1 MLTSPFL
8 QCCDLF
14 LLLQSCDQKGYRQTF
29 FFFPINEQYT
39 WKPKEECLM
48 LLFKSFRC
56 HDNMVVP
63 DIDSSNLVLSSK
75 VLFSY
80 GRYNANRKHNYLD

>member
-14 LLLQSCDQKGYRQTF
+14 LLLQNCDQKGYRQTF
-29 FFFPINEQYT
+29 FFFPVNEQYT

-63 DIDSSNLVLSSK
+63 DIDSCNLVLSSK

-80 GRYNANRKHNYLD
+80 GRYNANRKHNCLD